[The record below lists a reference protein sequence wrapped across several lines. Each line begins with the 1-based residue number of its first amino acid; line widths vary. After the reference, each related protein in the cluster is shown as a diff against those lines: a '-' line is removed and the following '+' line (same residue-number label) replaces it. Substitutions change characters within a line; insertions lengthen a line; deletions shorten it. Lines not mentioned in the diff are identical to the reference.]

1 MDERYINTN
10 LPSFK
15 KPYHNIKMSLSIDFR
30 TLPISIPSLCIP
42 RVFSNIDEKRIRHI
56 FDELNLGIIERVDIV
71 SKTTEKG
78 EKFNRVFVHFKR
90 WFSNSN
96 ADTARERLLN
106 GKEIKIIYDEPW
118 FWKVSAYRPPQE
130 QQRAAHSSHPQKK
143 KPTLQFDDSDNEKD
157 EFGRDRRQ
165 QQRPTEKR
173 DRPVQRPAQRPADRP
188 RPSDR
193 PRPRQEDKPMQQR
206 EETKKVVVP
215 RSPSSSP
222 PPRVKQENLIEGLAV
237 NYRQEALPLPVVQR
251 RLTKKPS
258 QAKPAPQ
265 PLVLEEGEV
274 EEN

>member
-15 KPYHNIKMSLSIDFR
+15 KPYHNIKMSSAIDFR

-42 RVFSNIDEKRIRHI
+42 RVFSNIDEKRIRRI

-130 QQRAAHSSHPQKK
+130 QQRAAHPQKK
-143 KPTLQFDDSDNEKD
+143 RPTLQFDDSDNERD

-165 QQRPTEKR
+165 QPRPAEKR
-173 DRPVQRPAQRPADRP
+173 E
-188 RPSDR
+188 
-193 PRPRQEDKPMQQR
+193 RPRQQEQR
-206 EETKKVVVP
+206 SRPQERPREERPREERPRERPQEKETKKAVVP
-215 RSPSSSP
+215 RSPYSSP
-222 PPRVKQENLIEGLAV
+222 PPRVKQENLVE
-237 NYRQEALPLPVVQR
+237 NYQQPLPVTYR